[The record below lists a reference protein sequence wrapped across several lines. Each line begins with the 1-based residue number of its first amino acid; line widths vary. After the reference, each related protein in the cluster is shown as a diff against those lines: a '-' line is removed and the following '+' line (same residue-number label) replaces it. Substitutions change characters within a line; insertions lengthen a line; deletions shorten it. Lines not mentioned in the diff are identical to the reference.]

1 MPRREGLR
9 WASLGYLE
17 WADQNKMRTCLRHGA
32 EDFLLPGRNS
42 TFVTRRVGRGNS
54 TGVCV
59 VCVGTQLVC
68 VLCVWGGSDDNV
80 APATTRGQGAHEV
93 RFRRDRFSPTGD
105 LVYSGI
111 SGAVGLGH
119 RCTV

>member
-1 MPRREGLR
+1 MVQRISYSR
-9 WASLGYLE
+9 
-17 WADQNKMRTCLRHGA
+17 A
-32 EDFLLPGRNS
+32 EIPPLLPGES
-42 TFVTRRVGRGNS
+42 EG
-54 TGVCV
+54 
-59 VCVGTQLVC
+59 GTQLVC

-119 RCTV
+119 RCTVEADPATRPQ

>member
-59 VCVGTQLVC
+59 VCVGGVRRQRGARYDTRA
-68 VLCVWGGSDDNV
+68 GG
-80 APATTRGQGAHEV
+80 ARGAI
-93 RFRRDRFSPTGD
+93 SPRP
-105 LVYSGI
+105 VFP
-111 SGAVGLGH
+111 H
-119 RCTV
+119 R